1 MMAFALMFQ
10 SCAESGETKKDEAT
24 PTEEHADET
33 SNHDAHADEHA
44 EEQVEEELVFID
56 GYEYHGIKELKADGA
71 VTVAEM
77 QAQIAATGAFEGKI
91 ATSLTGVC
99 KKAGCWVTV
108 DNPAGDPIRVV
119 FGEHA
124 FFVPT
129 NTEVGREVVLEGIA
143 KIDTTTIELQK
154 HFLDDAAEAG
164 EEVSQEEY
172 DAITEDLVSVSF
184 DATGI
189 LIK

>member
-1 MMAFALMFQ
+1 MMVFALVFQ
-10 SCAESGETKKDEAT
+10 SCAESGETNKDEAK
-24 PTEEHADET
+24 PTEEHA
-33 SNHDAHADEHA
+33 SDASVNEEHA
-44 EEQVEEELVFID
+44 TEDVEEEEDLVFID
-56 GYEYHGIKELKADGA
+56 GYEFHGIKELNAQGA

-77 QAQIAATGAFEGKI
+77 QAKIAETGAFEGKI
-91 ATSLTGVC
+91 STSLTGVC
-99 KKAGCWVTV
+99 KKAGCWVTI

-129 NTEVGREVVLEGIA
+129 NTEVGREVILEGVA
-143 KIDTTTIELQK
+143 KIDTTTIALQK

-164 EEVSQEEY
+164 EEVSQEQY